1 MKIDECPREPEL
13 LDSIQAM
20 QWPELADPE
29 LRAHVTDCGACAE
42 LATVAN
48 AFFRDYD
55 EALHE
60 TAIPPAGAVW
70 FRAQRRLRADA
81 IRKATRTLYA
91 VQAFSLAAAVVLVI
105 VLFGTTFAFS
115 PDWSAIA
122 EPFARMKSLLS
133 APASL
138 HWSLPIIMIFA
149 GTAALAPV
157 ALYLAVDR
165 D

>member
-1 MKIDECPREPEL
+1 MTIDECPREPEL

-20 QWPELADPE
+20 QWPELADGE
-29 LRAHVTDCGACAE
+29 LRAHVTGCTACAE

-60 TAIPPAGAVW
+60 TVVPPAGAVW

-91 VQAFSLAAAVVLVI
+91 VQAFSLAAAVVLVL
-105 VLFGTTFAFS
+105 VLFGTTVSFT
-115 PDWSAIA
+115 PDWRAIG
-122 EPFARMKSLLS
+122 EPFGHMKSLLA
-133 APASL
+133 APASM
-138 HWSLPIIMIFA
+138 HWSLPIVLLFA